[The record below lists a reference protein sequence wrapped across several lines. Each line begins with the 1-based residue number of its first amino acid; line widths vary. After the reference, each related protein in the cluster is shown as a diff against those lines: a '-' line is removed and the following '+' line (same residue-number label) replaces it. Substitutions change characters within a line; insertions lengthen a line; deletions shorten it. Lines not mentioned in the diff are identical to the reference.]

1 MIPVSPPLPPVQALV
16 VHWNI
21 YSYDALENR
30 LEAEKLPIQQL
41 PVRSRFRAYQLGEIL
56 FVHPLLRCSNHGVS
70 DLPRQCI
77 RLIEDLYQQHRPERL
92 LTLQTGG
99 IPVPGTAKINS
110 LYRITQIQFQS
121 SCFPVKGTGTD
132 GPPPAMMLYDLGWLS
147 SGLEQPVCSQRP
159 VLLSSNSLSI
169 PWLQRK
175 GVIDSS
181 TRVEILIAVT
191 DVDAQDAE
199 QSHSQYESNKQLAA
213 DALVSLLWNQLD
225 L

>member
-1 MIPVSPPLPPVQALV
+1 M
-16 VHWNI
+16 VHWNL
-21 YSYDALENR
+21 YSYDALEKR
-30 LEAEKLPIQQL
+30 LEAEKLPFKRL
-41 PVRSRFRAYQLGEIL
+41 SAKSRFRAYQLGEML
-56 FVHPLLRCSNHGVS
+56 FVHPLLRCANHGVP

-77 RLIEDLYQQHRPERL
+77 RLIEDLFTQHRPERL
-92 LTLQTGG
+92 FTLQTGG
-99 IPVPGTAKINS
+99 ILTSGAAKINS
-110 LYRITQIQFQS
+110 LYRITQIQFQD
-121 SCFPVKGTGTD
+121 SCLPVKGTGSH
-132 GPPPAMMLYDLGWLS
+132 GPPPATMLYSLGWLS

-191 DVDAQDAE
+191 NVDAQDAE
-199 QSHSQYESNKQLAA
+199 QAHNQYQSNKQLAA

>member
-1 MIPVSPPLPPVQALV
+1 MIPFSPPLPPVETLV
-16 VHWNI
+16 VHWNS
-21 YSYDALENR
+21 YSYDALEKR
-30 LEAEKLPIQQL
+30 LKAEKLPLQRL
-41 PVRSRFRAYQLGEIL
+41 SVRSHFRAYQLGEML
-56 FVHPLLRCSNHGVS
+56 FVHPLLRCANHGVP

-77 RLIEDLYQQHRPERL
+77 RLIEDLFKQHRPERL
-92 LTLQTGG
+92 FTLQTGG
-99 IPVPGTAKINS
+99 IPAPGSAKINS
-110 LYRITQIQFQS
+110 LYRITQIQFQD
-121 SCFPVKGTGTD
+121 SCLPINGTGTD
-132 GPPPAMMLYDLGWLS
+132 GPPPAMMLYNLGWIS
-147 SGLEQPVCSQRP
+147 SGFDQPVCSQRP

-199 QSHSQYESNKQLAA
+199 HAHSQYESNKQLAA